1 MNTLLN
7 YLPDSFKSLPI
18 QIYERWQPEAF
29 CNRKI
34 KQSKSNEFDKLK
46 GTIADCKISKNRK
59 FITKRIRQENKE
71 HDLNQLKLLGLMP
84 GYPVM
89 ESWTKASILEYD
101 SEHEAMVQKKFY
113 KLWKNSDIIKIP
125 KVKSFTEDS
134 IKMENFEWPRLG
146 DIIDNKELFENAVK
160 STAFFFFY
168 SIKKWGLVHGDIS
181 VFNILVDPES
191 TNGRICVIDYGMT
204 GELNTE
210 DLNKIKEID
219 NLTGYPALMAEA
231 WNKEGFQ
238 FSMEWWSKI
247 NLLEIHSNNIS
258 GVYARS
264 LISLTKLACMSNLIV
279 QKSYI
284 MKNF

>member
-71 HDLNQLKLLGLMP
+71 QDLKQLTLIGMVSV
-84 GYPVM
+84 YPAM
-89 ESWTKASILEYD
+89 ESWTEASILEYD

-134 IKMENFEWPRLG
+134 IKMQYIDWPRLG
-146 DIIDNKELFENAVK
+146 DVIDNKELFENAVK
-160 STAFFFFY
+160 STAFFF
-168 SIKKWGLVHGDIS
+168 
-181 VFNILVDPES
+181 
-191 TNGRICVIDYGMT
+191 
-204 GELNTE
+204 
-210 DLNKIKEID
+210 
-219 NLTGYPALMAEA
+219 
-231 WNKEGFQ
+231 
-238 FSMEWWSKI
+238 
-247 NLLEIHSNNIS
+247 
-258 GVYARS
+258 
-264 LISLTKLACMSNLIV
+264 
-279 QKSYI
+279 
-284 MKNF
+284 